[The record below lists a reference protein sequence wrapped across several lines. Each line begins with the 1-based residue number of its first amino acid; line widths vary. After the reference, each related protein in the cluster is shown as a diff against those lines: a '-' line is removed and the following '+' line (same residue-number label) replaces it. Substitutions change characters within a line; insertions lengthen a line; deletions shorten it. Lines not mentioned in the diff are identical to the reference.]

1 MQLRRFVVFVDIG
14 IAVMVL
20 VALLLPAREMFA
32 STAHKGS
39 AADQFALALAE
50 ARALAHPD
58 DGAAIAELSSRL
70 GAAGFKDWAVE
81 AAVRGSEHAKQSPT
95 RWRALLAASVAFT
108 DRIDVVPALDYVN
121 RAVSSCED
129 HRSAC
134 PTWEQVRMEQY
145 QRHLDAGVKS
155 GIDPRRGPEAA
166 KAFREAGERG
176 LRQIYVGGH
185 TGERPLAPP
194 SGSAGPSGGS
204 NATGSATP

>member
-1 MQLRRFVVFVDIG
+1 MQLRRFVGFVDIG

-20 VALLLPAREMFA
+20 FALLLPAREMFA
-32 STAHKGS
+32 SAASKGTE
-39 AADQFALALAE
+39 AQQFGLALAE
-50 ARALAHPD
+50 ARTLAHPD
-58 DGAAIAELSSRL
+58 DGAAVSELARRL

-81 AAVRGSEHAKQSPT
+81 VALHGGERARQSPT

-108 DRIDVVPALDYVN
+108 DRIDVVPALDYAN
-121 RAVSSCED
+121 RAIASCED
-129 HRSAC
+129 HRPAC

-166 KAFREAGERG
+166 KAFRQAGEAG

-185 TGERPLAPP
+185 TGERPIAAPATG
-194 SGSAGPSGGS
+194 SGS
-204 NATGSATP
+204 GSATP